1 MSEKKSSVSP
11 FKDKAYLQS
20 SSSKNNKYKKQ
31 VTQKDKN
38 EFDRVFNDS
47 DSEKKGTDGKGF
59 FNSFVTDRKKDT
71 PIKKAAPS
79 VKTKAVPLPDAAAA
93 SDEDLYVQQNV
104 DIDAILESLGAAP
117 TPKSAAKKLL
127 EENQEDDGR
136 TRAFTPSREPK
147 KEKASQRTTHFNLS
161 DAVKNK
167 IKNTIPQPDERA
179 DIMGGVRVLS
189 GNKPS
194 DEAILEVA
202 PEGEGKES
210 LLDSLSPEKG
220 EDIFTAVDKA
230 VKRKKNSSSHGL
242 NRINADIAEKINQ
255 KKKQEALLTG
265 RALYDSLVKK
275 ANTSKIQL
283 VFCLCLFFLS
293 LILTALPLFY
303 SEGNALEFMFSNGGR
318 SYVLINIFILVLLAT
333 VFYKSFA
340 SAIVSLIE
348 MKPNSDV
355 CLLIITVFVMVHD
368 ISAGI
373 LNSAGLNGVKMYT
386 LAAIFT
392 ATVACLG
399 DYFKSRTALHSLACI
414 MKSDSL
420 QSVQPVENKADANAL
435 AKGIADKGEPKILY
449 CADVETGKNLTAGI
463 GPRRDESRFYTYSSI
478 AVLLLSFIM
487 ATVLYFRTR
496 DGGTFL
502 SVLLSGICL
511 CMPVTG
517 NTVRSINIY
526 FENLKLNRLG
536 AAATE
541 NEGIRSVGKANG
553 VAMDVS
559 DIFTAEVSRFRLVP
573 GVYMNKN
580 DAAVFAAALT
590 IEAGSLMA
598 APFRDFMKQLEVS
611 MPLTETVQY
620 EEGLGYCGWVDG
632 KRVLVGNRQMLI
644 QHSIPAPDAK
654 EEKRYAK
661 NKFVMYLAV
670 EGQLTASFL
679 VNYKVLSTVMKLSA
693 DFNKTGLVLML
704 TSKEPCLDNKE
715 ISKRLSLDTAG
726 VKVLSSKA
734 NDIINEYRSN
744 KAMRISS
751 GLVCS
756 HKSRSL
762 LPLVVGA
769 HSIYV
774 SDKFLYNLHIT
785 GQAAGFVLLV
795 LSQLLNMPLFLN
807 PLTIILLHILWS
819 IGTYTLSAKRDKG

>member
-1 MSEKKSSVSP
+1 MSEKKNGVSP
-11 FKDKAYLQS
+11 FRDKAYLQS

-31 VTQKDKN
+31 VTQKDKS
-38 EFDRVFNDS
+38 EFERVFNDN
-47 DSEKKGTDGKGF
+47 DTEKRGTDGKGF
-59 FNSFVTDRKKDT
+59 FASFVTDRKNDS
-71 PIKKAAPS
+71 PAKKAAPS
-79 VKTKAVPLPDAAAA
+79 VKTKAVPVP
-93 SDEDLYVQQNV
+93 DEDLYAQQNV
-104 DIDAILESLGAAP
+104 DIDAILESLGATP
-117 TPKSAAKKLL
+117 TPKSAARKMLEQ
-127 EENQEDDGR
+127 EENGDGQ
-136 TRAFTPSREPK
+136 TRAFAPSKEPK

-161 DAVKNK
+161 DAVKTK
-167 IKNTIPQPDERA
+167 IKSSIPQPDEST

-189 GNKPS
+189 ENKPS
-194 DEAILEVA
+194 DEAILEAA

-230 VKRKKNSSSHGL
+230 VKRKKNLSSQGFTRS
-242 NRINADIAEKINQ
+242 NTNQ
-255 KKKQEALLTG
+255 ANKKALKKKQEDALLTG
-265 RALYDSLVKK
+265 KALYASLAKK
-275 ANTSKIQL
+275 SNTARIQL
-283 VFCLCLFFLS
+283 VFCLCLFFLT
-293 LILTALPLFY
+293 LILTALPAFY
-303 SEGNALEFMFSNGGR
+303 SPGNALEFMFAQGGR
-318 SYVLINIFILVLLAT
+318 TYALINILLLVPLVI
-333 VFYKSFA
+333 VFYKNFA
-340 SAIVSLIE
+340 SAIGSLIE

-355 CLLIITVFVMVHD
+355 CLLTVTVFVFVHD

-392 ATVACLG
+392 AAVTCLG
-399 DYFKSRTALHSLACI
+399 DYFKHRTALRSLACI
-414 MKSDSL
+414 MKSSSL

-435 AKGIADKGEPKILY
+435 AKGITDKGEPKILY
-449 CADVETGKNLTAGI
+449 CADVETGDNLTAGI
-463 GPRRDESRFYTYSSI
+463 GPRRDESKFYTYSSI
-478 AVLLLSFIM
+478 AVLLLSFIT
-487 ATVLYFRTR
+487 ATVIYFKTL
-496 DGGTFL
+496 DGGMFL

-517 NTVRSINIY
+517 NAVRSVNIY
-526 FENLKLNRLG
+526 LENLKLHRIG

-553 VAMDVS
+553 VAMDIS
-559 DIFTAEVSRFRLVP
+559 DIFTAEVSRFRTVP
-573 GVYMNKN
+573 GVYINKN

-598 APFRDFMKQLEVS
+598 APFRDFMKQLEAE
-611 MPLTETVQY
+611 MPVTETVQY

-670 EGQLTASFL
+670 EGQLTATFL
-679 VNYKVLSTVMKLSA
+679 VNYKVLSSVMKLSE

-726 VKVLSSKA
+726 VKVLSTKGH
-734 NDIINEYRSN
+734 DIITEYRSN

-762 LPLVVGA
+762 LPLVVSA
-769 HSIYV
+769 HHIYV
-774 SDKFLYNLHIT
+774 SDKFLFNLHIV
-785 GQAAGFVLLV
+785 GQASGFVLLV

-807 PLTIILLHILWS
+807 PMTIILLHILWS
-819 IGTYTLSAKRDKG
+819 VGAYMLSAKREKN